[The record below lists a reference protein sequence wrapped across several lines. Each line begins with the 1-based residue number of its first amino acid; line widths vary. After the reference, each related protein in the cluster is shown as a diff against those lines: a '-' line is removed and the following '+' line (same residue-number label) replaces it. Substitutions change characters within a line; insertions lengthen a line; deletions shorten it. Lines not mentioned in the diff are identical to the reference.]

1 MLKKGDGMRL
11 QNKVAIITGAA
22 RGVGLAVAK
31 RFCAEGARVVMTDI
45 NEAALLASASE
56 LEAKA
61 FVHDVASEESWS
73 ELLAFVEKE
82 FGQLDVLF
90 NNAAILKAADI
101 FGETLEGWR
110 KIQSVNADSVFIG
123 IKTCLPLMEQGG
135 GAIINM
141 SSSSALMGM
150 PEFCAYTA
158 AKSAV
163 RSLTM
168 STAVFCKQRANR
180 VRCNSIHPDGIN
192 TDMVR
197 EISHQFTEQQ
207 RSEYKRSIPFVCQPD
222 DIANLA
228 LFLASDESRH
238 INGAALSIDN
248 TSTIHPPY

>member
-1 MLKKGDGMRL
+1 MRIKG
-11 QNKVAIITGAA
+11 KVVLVTGAA

-31 RFCAEGARVVMTDI
+31 RCVAEGATVIMTDI
-45 NEAALLASASE
+45 NDTLLASHADSVSPYVFG
-56 LEAKA
+56 L
-61 FVHDVASEESWS
+61 DVADEAAWQNRVAWIEET
-73 ELLAFVEKE
+73 
-82 FGQLDVLF
+82 FGRLDVLF
-90 NNAAILKAADI
+90 NNAAILRAGTI
-101 FGETLEGWR
+101 EQTTLAQWR
-110 KIQSVNADSVFIG
+110 EVMSVNADSIFIA
-123 IKTCLPLMEQGG
+123 TQACLPLMAKHGG
-135 GAIINM
+135 SIINM

-168 STAVFCKQRANR
+168 STAVLCKQRANG

-197 EISHQFTEQQ
+197 EIAPSLAAQGDKDY
-207 RSEYKRSIPFVCQPD
+207 SRSIPFVCQPD
-222 DIANLA
+222 DVANLV

-248 TSTIHPPY
+248 TATIHPPY

>member
-1 MLKKGDGMRL
+1 MRIK
-11 QNKVAIITGAA
+11 NKVALVTGAA

-31 RFCAEGARVVMTDI
+31 RFIAEGARVVMADI
-45 NEAALLASASE
+45 NEQALAAVAADLDAQTLVLDVAEEADWQRCSAW
-56 LEAKA
+56 LEAN
-61 FVHDVASEESWS
+61 
-73 ELLAFVEKE
+73 
-82 FGQLDVLF
+82 FGKLDILF
-90 NNAAILKAADI
+90 NNAAILRAGMVDQAS
-101 FGETLEGWR
+101 LQHWR
-110 KIQSVNADSVFIG
+110 QLMAVNADSVFLA
-123 IKTCLPLMEQGG
+123 THYCLPLMEADG

-168 STAVFCKQRANR
+168 STAVLCKQRKNG

-197 EISHQFTEQQ
+197 EIAMTLPQHVDKDYS
-207 RSEYKRSIPFVCQPD
+207 RSIPFVCQPD
-222 DIANLA
+222 DVANLA

-238 INGAALSIDN
+238 INGAALNIDN
-248 TSTIHPPY
+248 TATIHPPY

>member
-1 MLKKGDGMRL
+1 MRIH
-11 QNKVAIITGAA
+11 NKVALVTGAA

-31 RFCAEGARVVMTDI
+31 RFAQEGATVIMTDI
-45 NEAALLASASE
+45 NQAQLLDAARGVSDY
-56 LEAKA
+56 A
-61 FVHDVASEESWS
+61 FAMDVSDEGAWRERVAMI
-73 ELLAFVEKE
+73 LDT
-82 FGQLDVLF
+82 FGGLDILF
-90 NNAAILKAADI
+90 NNAAILRAGTIDQINLAQ
-101 FGETLEGWR
+101 WR
-110 KIQSVNADSVFIG
+110 EMMAVNADSIFIG
-123 IKTCLPLMEQGG
+123 IQQCLPLMEQR
-135 GAIINM
+135 GASIINM

-168 STAVFCKQRANR
+168 STAVLCKQRANG

-197 EISHQFTEQQ
+197 EIAAELPRDGSKDYS
-207 RSEYKRSIPFVCQPD
+207 RSVPFVCQPED
-222 DIANLA
+222 VANLA

-238 INGAALSIDN
+238 INGAALNIDN